1 MQREEE
7 IRIAPGSADGDRQVD
22 AVHGPVDRAR
32 EEAHSL
38 GLLFRRLGDDAT
50 TLVREE
56 VALARLEIRREARAI
71 TSDLVQVGAALTVA
85 LLGALALTA
94 FLILLLGD
102 LLDSYWAGALIVGA
116 LFLIGGGLWA
126 RSAAKDLSEHAHL
139 PEQTVDTL
147 REDARWAKHE
157 AREFKR
163 EVKP

>member
-1 MQREEE
+1 MRREEE
-7 IRIAPGSADGDRQVD
+7 ITIVPRGGDGDARVA

-38 GLLFRRLGDDAT
+38 GVLFRRLGDDAT

-56 VALARLEIRREARAI
+56 VALARLEIRREAKAI
-71 TSDLVQVGAALTVA
+71 TSDLVQVAAAVGLA
-85 LLGALALTA
+85 ALGALALTA
-94 FLILLLGD
+94 FLILLLGE

-116 LFLIGGGLWA
+116 LFLIVGGLWA
-126 RSAAKDLSEHAHL
+126 RSAAKDLGEHAHL

-157 AREFKR
+157 AQEFKR